1 MQQWQLSKKGSFAGC
16 GRYDLMQLDMVRC
29 ICSFMTAKHR
39 PMDSRSMLYSCM
51 NLQRFTIWKVL
62 AMSWLVDAMAAG
74 ATLPLRLNVS

>member
-1 MQQWQLSKKGSFAGC
+1 
-16 GRYDLMQLDMVRC
+16 
-29 ICSFMTAKHR
+29 
-39 PMDSRSMLYSCM
+39 MLYSCM